1 MNILQMS
8 DTCFCVPDKNSIEYL
23 IEKTKNGILNAEI
36 YTALHSDS
44 DLFNFRIAEADNGIL
59 GVIYNN
65 GDHFLFSAFD
75 DFFFEDAKDFF
86 AFSGNNVFSSSDNLR
101 KLSLPESN
109 IYILKGRK
117 ELCESKAR
125 LLSGREIQDM
135 YKVLSRNSILSA
147 DEEIRYVRYMK
158 AINASLAAVF
168 GIEENG
174 KPVSFAAVCASNA
187 DTALIG
193 DVFTLPEYRKRG
205 YGAQC
210 VRACINFAS
219 AQEKTPFVFCEEKN
233 INFYEKLNFEVS
245 YVGM

>member
-1 MNILQMS
+1 MP
-8 DTCFCVPDKNSIEYL
+8 DTCFCIPDKNSIEYL
-23 IEKTKNGILNAEI
+23 LEKTRNGILNAEI

-44 DLFNFRIAEADNGIL
+44 NLFNFRIAKTDKEIL
-59 GVIYNN
+59 GIIYNN
-65 GDHFLFSAFD
+65 GDNFLFSAFGNC
-75 DFFFEDAKDFF
+75 FFEEAKDFF
-86 AFSGNNVFSSSDNLR
+86 AFSGNNVFSSNENLK

-117 ELCESKAR
+117 ELCENEAR

-135 YKVLSRNSILSA
+135 YKALSGNSSLSA
-147 DEEIRYVRYMK
+147 DEEVRYVRYMK
-158 AINASLAAVF
+158 AINASLSAVF

-174 KPVSFAAVCASNA
+174 KLVSFAAVCASNN

-193 DVFTLPEYRKRG
+193 DVFTLPEHRKKG

-210 VRACINFAS
+210 VRACINFAVNKN
-219 AQEKTPFVFCEEKN
+219 KTPFVFCEEKN
-233 INFYEKLNFEVS
+233 IKFYEKLNFEVS